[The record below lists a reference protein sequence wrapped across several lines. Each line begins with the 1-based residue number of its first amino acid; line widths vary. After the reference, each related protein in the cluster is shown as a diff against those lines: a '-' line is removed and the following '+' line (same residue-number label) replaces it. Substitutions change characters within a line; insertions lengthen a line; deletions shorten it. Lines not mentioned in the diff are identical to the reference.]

1 LRTQCPVMRVHVTD
15 SENGS
20 APPPVLISGPRKQ
33 VHEGFTGFQT
43 GERGA
48 FAAIQQLESK
58 LSVKF
63 DRTSH
68 VTDGEGHCTDVL
80 DHPRCSPVPPSRK
93 YNTGQRLSCASK
105 NFPSVQSALTGPP
118 TSTMW

>member
-1 LRTQCPVMRVHVTD
+1 MRVQVSA
-15 SENGS
+15 SENVS
-20 APPPVLISGPRKQ
+20 APRPAIIPGPRKK
-33 VHEGFTGFQT
+33 VHEGFAGFQT
-43 GERGA
+43 AERGA

-63 DRTSH
+63 DGTSH

-80 DHPRCSPVPPSRK
+80 DHPRCSPVPPCQND
-93 YNTGQRLSCASK
+93 NTGQSLSSASK